1 MSGGSCNY
9 VFSQE
14 LTERKGELERIA
26 ERLSEL
32 GLGNSEACL
41 RTRVILNL
49 FEQIDKI
56 AGISPHHGLRKVWRA
71 VEWQISGDFGEDELR
86 EDVKEFEASCRLS
99 VLGSRSERSPAE
111 QNRPEKP

>member
-1 MSGGSCNY
+1 MPDARGLMPMSGGSCNY

-26 ERLSEL
+26 ERLSDL

-56 AGISPHHGLRKVWRA
+56 AGISPHHGLRKV
-71 VEWQISGDFGEDELR
+71 
-86 EDVKEFEASCRLS
+86 
-99 VLGSRSERSPAE
+99 
-111 QNRPEKP
+111 

>member
-71 VEWQISGDFGEDELR
+71 VEWQISGDFSEEELR
-86 EDVKEFEASCRLS
+86 DDVKEFERTSRLS
-99 VLGSRSERSPAE
+99 SSLSPSGRSP
-111 QNRPEKP
+111 KPDG

>member
-14 LTERKGELERIA
+14 LTERKVELERIA
-26 ERLSEL
+26 NHLSDL

-49 FEQIDKI
+49 FDQIDKI

-71 VEWQISGDFGEDELR
+71 VEWQLSGDFAEDELR
-86 EDVKEFEASCRLS
+86 QDVKEFEEGSKRSALDARF
-99 VLGSRSERSPAE
+99 LGR
-111 QNRPEKP
+111 KT